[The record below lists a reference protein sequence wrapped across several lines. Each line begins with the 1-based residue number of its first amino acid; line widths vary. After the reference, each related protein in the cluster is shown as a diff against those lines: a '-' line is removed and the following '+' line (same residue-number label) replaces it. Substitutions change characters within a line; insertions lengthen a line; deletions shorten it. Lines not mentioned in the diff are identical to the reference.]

1 MIRRMVFGLGL
12 ITSVALAGAAGA
24 AETTVTAGAT
34 GTAQVAKTTDAQQAP
49 DLTGTWKFEPK
60 RSDSMQRPEGGPM
73 ERGSRGGMGGAVRMG
88 GAGGMGGGGRGPGG
102 PGGDAERGP
111 RGGGSGGPGGDAER
125 GPRGGD
131 AERGPR
137 GGGPGGPDGAAR
149 PARLPDLMHVTMTAT
164 LVSFEDSTGKVL
176 QEITTLAGA
185 ADQQAHAPGAQV
197 LSGEWKSGKLEIQRP
212 GRGEMKMTETITLEE
227 KGALLVIRTS
237 MPAFGDRPARERKRV
252 YRRVDG

>member
-24 AETTVTAGAT
+24 AETTVTPGAT
-34 GTAQVAKTTDAQQAP
+34 GTAQVAKSTGSKQAP

-73 ERGSRGGMGGAVRMG
+73 ERGSRGGMGGPVRMG
-88 GAGGMGGGGRGPGG
+88 GAGEMRGGGRGPGG
-102 PGGDAERGP
+102 PGGP
-111 RGGGSGGPGGDAER
+111 
-125 GPRGGD
+125 GGD

-185 ADQQAHAPGAQV
+185 ADRQAHAPGAQV
-197 LSGEWKSGKLEIQRP
+197 LSGEWKSDKLEIQRP
-212 GRGEMKMTETITLEE
+212 GRGEMKVTEAITLEE
-227 KGALLVIRTS
+227 KGALLVIRTA
-237 MPAFGDRPARERKRV
+237 MPAFGDRPAREHKRV
-252 YRRVDG
+252 YRRVGG